1 MAHDG
6 KPVTYSSV
14 YGGEDYDA
22 TRLSTGWMEPGYD
35 DSTWQRALPAP
46 LAEGTVLEAQTSY
59 PLRVMQRFRPV
70 TRRLTVTV
78 DGSTT
83 WGRISKESCN

>member
-1 MAHDG
+1 MPHG
-6 KPVTYSSV
+6 PV
-14 YGGEDYDA
+14 
-22 TRLSTGWMEPGYD
+22 RRWMEPGYD

-70 TRRLTVTV
+70 TRRLTRHGRWLY
-78 DGSTT
+78 DL
-83 WGRISKESCN
+83 GRISKESCN